1 MVCRFPVT
9 VITKKVLVSKKKTHI
24 GEIIK
29 NSREDSDSM
38 AARGRIKTKREESTS
53 DQGLDA
59 LEECDESTAEEIH
72 ALIELEK
79 DDFISLEEYAK
90 RRGLRCARPDS
101 NAPGGNKHKLDV

>member
-1 MVCRFPVT
+1 
-9 VITKKVLVSKKKTHI
+9 
-24 GEIIK
+24 
-29 NSREDSDSM
+29 M

-90 RRGLRCARPDS
+90 RRSLRCARPDS

>member
-1 MVCRFPVT
+1 
-9 VITKKVLVSKKKTHI
+9 VSQKKTHI

-72 ALIELEK
+72 ALIELERMILSALK
-79 DDFISLEEYAK
+79 NM
-90 RRGLRCARPDS
+90 RRDAACG
-101 NAPGGNKHKLDV
+101 APGQIAMHQGEISIN